1 MKSRNNK
8 YSKIKF
14 NKKKVQIKQKE
25 YRNYRNNMSKWKIKL
40 GVKKIILWDKIIINL
55 DKKEMMIH

>member
-1 MKSRNNK
+1 LKSRNNK